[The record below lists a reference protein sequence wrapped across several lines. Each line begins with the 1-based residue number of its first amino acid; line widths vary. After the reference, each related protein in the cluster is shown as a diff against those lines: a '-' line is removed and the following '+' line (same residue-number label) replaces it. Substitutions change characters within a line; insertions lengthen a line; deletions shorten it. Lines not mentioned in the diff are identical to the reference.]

1 MSTPD
6 VASARAAAEALQNG
20 GFVVL
25 AESNDDGAEG
35 NLMLAAQF
43 ATPAAVN
50 VLAANANGL
59 VRLCLTDE
67 RCQTL
72 GLSAHAVDEREWQ
85 PTAPI
90 SLREV
95 AGTGASAEDR
105 ARTIQGA
112 IDPSRQRDDFAQSG
126 YVFPLRARPEG
137 VLRRAGR
144 TEAAV
149 DLARL
154 AGCLP
159 AAAMS
164 LVMNEDGSVAHGQ
177 ELAAFASTHG
187 YPLVTVADVI
197 ALRRLSE
204 KLVERV
210 TSARLPTDHGEFVA
224 VGFRETLTGAH
235 HIALVCGEVEGGD
248 DVLVRVHAE
257 CMGGDV
263 FHSVACT
270 CARDLQHSLDA
281 IAAEGRGVVVYLVA
295 GDRGPVRLTRHEEA
309 DAGAAQMAE
318 YGIGAQI
325 LAELGLTSIR
335 LLSNHPRTLTGLD
348 GFGLRVTGFVPIGD

>member
-1 MSTPD
+1 MSSPD
-6 VASARAAAEALQNG
+6 VEGARRAAEALQNG

-25 AESNDDGAEG
+25 AESGAEDAEG
-35 NLMLAAQF
+35 NLTLAAQF

-50 VLAANANGL
+50 LLAANANGL

-67 RCQTL
+67 RCQAL
-72 GLSAHAVDEREWQ
+72 GLAAYSADEREWQ

-90 SLREV
+90 SLRDV

-105 ARTIQGA
+105 ARTIQAA
-112 IDPSRQRDDFAQSG
+112 IDPSRQRDDFVQSG

-144 TEAAV
+144 TEGAV

-164 LVMNEDGSVAHGQ
+164 LVMNEDGSVAHGPQ
-177 ELAAFASTHG
+177 LAAFAARYD

-224 VGFRETLTGAH
+224 VGFRERLTGAH
-235 HIALVCGEVEGGD
+235 HIALVCGEVDGVE

-263 FHSVACT
+263 FHSTSCT
-270 CARDLQHSLDA
+270 CARDLQTSLDV

-295 GDRGPVRLTRHEEA
+295 GDRGPVRLTRHEEV
-309 DAGAAQMAE
+309 DAGASQMAE

-325 LAELGLTSIR
+325 LAELGLSTIR
-335 LLSNHPRTLTGLD
+335 LLSNHPRTLTGLE
-348 GFGLRVTGFVPIGD
+348 GFGLSVTGFVPIGG